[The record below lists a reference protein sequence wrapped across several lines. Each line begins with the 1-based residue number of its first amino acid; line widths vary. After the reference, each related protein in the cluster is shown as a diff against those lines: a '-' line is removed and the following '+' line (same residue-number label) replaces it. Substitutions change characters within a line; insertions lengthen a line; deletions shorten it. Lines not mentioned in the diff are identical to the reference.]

1 MLASR
6 RHGFAVVLQA
16 AQKGEVNK
24 QTEGAE
30 PAATCDGR
38 CHWLSVSRDHL
49 LLQLMCS
56 AGNCSTRTELPPRLR
71 VLNRAPAEA

>member
-1 MLASR
+1 MAGG

-24 QTEGAE
+24 QTEGAQ
-30 PAATCDGR
+30 PAAPRDGR

-49 LLQLMCS
+49 LMCS
-56 AGNCSTRTELPPRLR
+56 AGNGSTCTELPPRLSG
-71 VLNRAPAEA
+71 LNRAPTEA

>member
-1 MLASR
+1 MAGG

-24 QTEGAE
+24 QTEGAQ
-30 PAATCDGR
+30 PAAPRDGR

-49 LLQLMCS
+49 LLQLM
-56 AGNCSTRTELPPRLR
+56 
-71 VLNRAPAEA
+71 